1 MSGNSIPARLY
12 KYQSPTQMAI
22 DNIRNRRLW
31 FSKPKHFND
40 PFDCEI
46 NYRITDV
53 NNDSLQTAKDELERE
68 RLAAFVF
75 QERYM
80 KEGNTDIKKMMEL
93 TRKLPKHVENIDARE
108 ATIKL
113 MAIRASLKADGDSLG
128 ISCFSEDKYN
138 ILMWSHYAD
147 KHQGFCIGYKEE
159 KIRKSGLFGRGGLVK
174 YSSVYPQIKPDPT
187 KRNLMDEIFLK
198 TNTKAKQWSYEKEYR
213 LVTTSFPRAL
223 QRKIVLPVEFIS
235 EVILGINIS
244 DKSKAEILK
253 YTISKKIP
261 TFQAQKAA
269 FKFKMLRKRIA

>member
-1 MSGNSIPARLY
+1 MIL
-12 KYQSPTQMAI
+12 
-22 DNIRNRRLW
+22 
-31 FSKPKHFND
+31 
-40 PFDCEI
+40 FDCQIPTNYLLIKDNEI
-46 NYRITDV
+46 EKYVEEYVRV
-53 NNDSLQTAKDELERE
+53 HKSHVKDSAEIHKFKEIVRKRLLDRTKLQMDSEPHE
-68 RLAAFVF
+68 F
-75 QERYM
+75 QELNKYS
-80 KEGNTDIKKMMEL
+80 GIL
-93 TRKLPKHVENIDARE
+93 
-108 ATIKL
+108 
-113 MAIRASLKADGDSLG
+113 SLSSVWDNL
-128 ISCFSEDKYN
+128 
-138 ILMWSHYAD
+138 LMWSHYAD